1 MWRPD
6 RASAMQRRRSARRW
20 ASAAALGLLL
30 GLGTAPAATAAASTE
45 PLLRIEAGHH
55 AGAIRRVAVSPDQ
68 TLLAT
73 VSDDKTARLWQIADR
88 RLLATLRWSIGDGD
102 LGRMYGVAFSP
113 DGREIVVGGTSG
125 DAAGGHHLQVY
136 SAVNGEPRR
145 RVELDAGHVVRLLW
159 TQSGRHLA
167 ACLAGTHGVR
177 IVAADGGG
185 RPFADA
191 FDAPCFG
198 LAELPDGSLLASGYD
213 GRLRQ
218 YRERDGAWRLERSVR
233 TGVGDPRSIAVSPD
247 GRHVAVGYNSRHAD
261 GQAVVDVLD
270 AGTLGLARRF
280 AYSDLARDAAGLGS
294 VAWSRD
300 GRTIAAAGRAAEN
313 SGYKTRMVVK
323 RIAWPAGTV
332 RSDFVATDTVQDL
345 APWDTGDFIV
355 ATGLGSWSTLSAAG
369 SVTPLGS
376 TVNDLRGPDNLAI
389 DATARTVAFG
399 AEGWSGAR
407 RYSLPRRELA
417 PGTGAQTQGPRR
429 MSFSLSLA
437 DWQDRLQPQVGG
449 RVQPM
454 EPGEVS
460 RAAALLPDA
469 AAAVLGTSRTVR
481 LVGRDG
487 RTVWSVRTASEVTAV
502 HASQDG
508 RLIVGTLLDGTVRWW
523 RASDGRLL
531 LTLFVSID
539 DRWVLWTDDGYYD
552 ASPGGETLAGWHVNR
567 GDGRAEFHSIG
578 RFRDRY
584 FRPDVIDRV
593 LDTLDARLA
602 LDAADRE
609 RSAYAAVVPPPAED
623 PGAPQAAVAE
633 PVAQRLPPVLRV
645 FTDRAVHAQAR
656 ELRIAFAVESSAQA
670 VDAIQLRIDGQPVES
685 AQVQL
690 PRRQDGQDQG
700 QIVVPMPERS
710 ASVMLIARAGS
721 LASEPVFVA
730 WHWRP
735 PESKTASLQGLPPAP
750 ERLAAAAIAGLT
762 LPSPS
767 ALVGSAP
774 QAAIPTVA
782 PPPSRR
788 PRVYVVA
795 VGVSEYQD
803 TQLKL
808 EFPAKD
814 ASDFA
819 QFMQAQQ
826 GRMYSTVEVRLVTD
840 RQATRAKV
848 LEALDWLKSKVGAAD
863 TGMVF
868 IAGHGINDARGHY
881 HFLAH
886 DADPRNLARTAISEA
901 EIRARLSSLWG
912 RALLFVDTCHA
923 GNVLGTHQAM
933 NSEMRRLANT
943 LSSPENG
950 VIVFSASTGRQT
962 AIEYAPW
969 GNGAFTKALLE
980 GLKGGADYR
989 KDGVVT
995 HQGLSYFLG
1004 REVSKLT
1011 GGRQVPVTAV
1021 PVGMVDFA
1029 LAAL

>member
-1 MWRPD
+1 MAFFRRPFLLILWACHLAAY
-6 RASAMQRRRSARRW
+6 ASD
-20 ASAAALGLLL
+20 G
-30 GLGTAPAATAAASTE
+30 PV
-45 PLLRIEAGHH
+45 LRIEAGHH

-68 TLLAT
+68 TLVAT
-73 VSDDKTARLWQIADR
+73 VSDDKTARLWQVADR
-88 RLLATLRWSIGDGD
+88 RLLATLRWSIGEGD

-113 DGREIVVGGTSG
+113 DGREIAVGGTSG
-125 DAAGGHHLQVY
+125 TAAGGHHLQVY

-145 RVELDAGHVVRLLW
+145 RVELDAGNVVRLLW

-167 ACLAGTHGVR
+167 ACLSGTHGVR
-177 IVAADGGG
+177 IVAAEGGG
-185 RPFADA
+185 RPYADA
-191 FDAPCFG
+191 YDAPCFG
-198 LAELPDGSLLASGYD
+198 LAELPDGSILASGYD
-213 GRLRQ
+213 GRIRQ
-218 YRERDGAWRLERSVR
+218 YRERDGAWRLERTVR
-233 TGVGDPRSIAVSPD
+233 TGVGDPRSLAVSPD
-247 GRHVAVGYNSRHAD
+247 GRHVAVGYSSRHAD

-323 RIAWPAGTV
+323 RIAWPEGTA

-345 APWDTGDFIV
+345 APWDSSGFVV
-355 ATGLGSWSTLSAAG
+355 ASGLGSWATLGAAG
-369 SVTPLGS
+369 AVAPLGA

-389 DATARTVAFG
+389 DATARTVTFG
-399 AEGWSGAR
+399 AEGWSGTR
-407 RYSLPRRELA
+407 RYSLPQRDLA
-417 PGTGAQTQGPRR
+417 RGAAAQTQGPRR
-429 MSFSLSLA
+429 ASFSFPLG

-449 RVQPM
+449 RAQPM

-460 RAAALLPDA
+460 RAAALLPDGS
-469 AAAVLGTSRTVR
+469 AAVLGTSRTVR
-481 LVGRDG
+481 LVSRDG
-487 RTVWSVRTASEVTAV
+487 RAVWSARTPSEVTAV

-508 RLIVGTLLDGTVRWW
+508 RLVVGTLLDGTVRWW
-523 RASDGRLL
+523 RASDGRPL
-531 LTLFVSID
+531 LTLFTSID

-552 ASPGGETLAGWHVNR
+552 ASPGGEALVGWHLNR
-567 GDGRAEFHSIG
+567 ADGRAEFHSIG
-578 RFRDRY
+578 KFRERH

-593 LDTLDARLA
+593 LDTLDPRLA
-602 LDAADRE
+602 LEAADRE
-609 RSAYAAVVPPPAED
+609 RNAYAAAVPPPAETPD
-623 PGAPQAAVAE
+623 EPKVAVAE

-645 FTDRAVHAQAR
+645 YSDRAVQAQTR
-656 ELRIAFAVESSAQA
+656 ELRISFAVESATQA
-670 VDAIQLRIDGQPVES
+670 VDAIQLRVDGQVVEP
-685 AQVQL
+685 AQLQL

-700 QIVVPMPERS
+700 QLVVPMPERS
-710 ASVMLIARAGS
+710 ASVMLIARAGA

-735 PESKTASLQGLPPAP
+735 PESKTASLPGLPPVPGRSA
-750 ERLAAAAIAGLT
+750 AAAAIAGLT
-762 LPSPS
+762 LPAPS
-767 ALVGSAP
+767 ALVSDAP
-774 QAAIPTVA
+774 QAALSTVA
-782 PPPSRR
+782 SLVPPPSRR

-803 TQLKL
+803 AQLKL
-808 EFPAKD
+808 EFPSKD
-814 ASDFA
+814 ATDFA

-848 LEALDWLKSKVGAAD
+848 IEALDWLKSKVGAAD

-901 EIRARLSSLWG
+901 EIRSRLASLWG